1 MHKYVDLRKKVLG
14 VDELHFYDLY
24 VPIVEDVDIHFTYEE
39 ACDLILEALAP
50 LGEDY
55 LAVVREGLSQRWIDV
70 YETPGKRSGAYSAGG
85 YGMHPV
91 ILMNFQGELDDVFTL
106 IHEMG
111 HSIHTYMSCKGQPP
125 VYSDYVIFVA
135 EVASTVNEA
144 LLTQHLLKLS
154 LIHI

>member
-1 MHKYVDLRKKVLG
+1 MPTEVYTNLISCVHEHFAPMHKYVDLRKKVLG

-125 VYSDYVIFVA
+125 CIPI
-135 EVASTVNEA
+135 T
-144 LLTQHLLKLS
+144 
-154 LIHI
+154 